1 MPQPWDGGKT
11 VLVLSPPLLIFGFGF
26 CALGVYQI
34 RRGASIADWRE
45 SEIQQ
50 FPDWLKAVDRYSR
63 YGANSSAGR
72 TRFQRING
80 VFFILLS
87 LVLFWMGVFG
97 LKPAP

>member
-1 MPQPWDGGKT
+1 MLLENRYDLRLAESGLAHEGFLSAILAWKPT
-11 VLVLSPPLLIFGFGF
+11 VSNGP
-26 CALGVYQI
+26 VY
-34 RRGASIADWRE
+34 RGN
-45 SEIQQ
+45 
-50 FPDWLKAVDRYSR
+50 V
-63 YGANSSAGR
+63 AGR